1 MTRYEVQVE
10 KPSPEHPFNIMIE
23 IFSGTLEG
31 LQQARDYQQKMRGR
45 GFVVELKKT
54 IRMD

>member
-1 MTRYEVQVE
+1 MIAALRDGDYEKAADE
-10 KPSPEHPFNIMIE
+10 MM
-23 IFSGTLEG
+23 
-31 LQQARDYQQKMRGR
+31 DYQQKMRGR